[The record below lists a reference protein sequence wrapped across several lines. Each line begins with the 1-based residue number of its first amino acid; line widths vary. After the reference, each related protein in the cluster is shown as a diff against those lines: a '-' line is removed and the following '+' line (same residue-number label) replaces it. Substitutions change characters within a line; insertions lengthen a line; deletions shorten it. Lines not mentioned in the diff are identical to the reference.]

1 MLKAG
6 LAGDGDAA
14 SEDMQVACLEAWART
29 TEQDLVLAQALL
41 SHPLGLS
48 DDLSA
53 SLRSV
58 VARDKNGH
66 AYLTRQV
73 PLPFNLLLS
82 PWHGTN
88 GKANQFA
95 PASMPPIGVTCQV
108 WSGGN
113 LCLL

>member
-14 SEDMQVACLEAWART
+14 SEDMQVACLEAWVRT

-41 SHPLGLS
+41 SHPLGPS
-48 DDLSA
+48 HDLSA

-58 VARDKNGH
+58 IARDKNGH

-73 PLPFNLLLS
+73 PLPFIFCYLHDIEPMARQINSHLQQCHL
-82 PWHGTN
+82 
-88 GKANQFA
+88 F
-95 PASMPPIGVTCQV
+95 M
-108 WSGGN
+108 
-113 LCLL
+113 